1 MYKCFSL
8 EEMKECCK
16 DPNFCAVCS
25 CNRTDVKVKG
35 NICEEC
41 QKFHDGIPN
50 RLPTVTYKGKQ
61 YFIDWR
67 LKEFRTVLPPLEFV
81 PFDSE
86 LGREIDSALD

>member
-1 MYKCFSL
+1 MCQYFSTD
-8 EEMKECCK
+8 EMKESCK
-16 DPNFCAVCS
+16 GPNFCAVCQ
-25 CNRTDVKVKG
+25 CNRNDVKVEG
-35 NICEEC
+35 HICEQC
-41 QKFHDGIPN
+41 QKRLDEIPN

-86 LGREIDSALD
+86 LGREIDSVWD